1 MNTMTSRWMKAAL
14 AAGLCLLL
22 TGCGDKVEPPEA
34 YVIGENSTV
43 PLDQFLDE
51 EEGGKLTAINAPES
65 EEEENEDG
73 DAEKKVDEKDKDKED
88 KDEKDSK
95 DKKDDKND
103 KEKEDDKDNKNK
115 DDKEA
120 DEEDSESAVGEADV
134 DPNAYTYTYKEVPAA
149 ALDRYAAALVDEA
162 EGFTVI
168 DEERVPQ
175 TDLPDFEETEGS
187 AVFARE
193 AAEEGSL

>member
-65 EEEENEDG
+65 E
-73 DAEKKVDEKDKDKED
+73 
-88 KDEKDSK
+88 
-95 DKKDDKND
+95 
-103 KEKEDDKDNKNK
+103 
-115 DDKEA
+115 
-120 DEEDSESAVGEADV
+120 
-134 DPNAYTYTYKEVPAA
+134 
-149 ALDRYAAALVDEA
+149 
-162 EGFTVI
+162 
-168 DEERVPQ
+168 
-175 TDLPDFEETEGS
+175 
-187 AVFARE
+187 
-193 AAEEGSL
+193 